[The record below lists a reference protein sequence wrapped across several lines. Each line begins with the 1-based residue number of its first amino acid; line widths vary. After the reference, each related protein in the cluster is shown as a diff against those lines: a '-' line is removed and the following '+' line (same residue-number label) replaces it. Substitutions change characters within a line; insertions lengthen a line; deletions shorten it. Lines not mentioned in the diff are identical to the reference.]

1 MIDPVAFRFWIF
13 EVHWYGILITTGILV
28 GAWVVSRE
36 VRRRGLDP
44 DHVWNAL
51 IFCVILGVIGARLYH
66 VLTPSPSMG
75 DPLYYLHHP
84 IEIFYIT
91 RGGLGIYGAIAG
103 GILAVLIYA
112 RRVKLDPWIWLDLG
126 APGLA
131 LGQAIG
137 RWGNFINQELYGRPT
152 DLPWGIYISPERRL
166 AGYTQYERF
175 HPTFLYESLWNLG
188 TFVVLFS
195 LLRRRG
201 EKLLKGEIVGLYAI
215 LYSAGRILLE
225 FVRLDSPTLWGIPI
239 AQIVAAVVILFIGG
253 FLIYRRRVATAGQ
266 MTLVGEDEDEDESG
280 ENDEDES
287 GEDES
292 GENGE
297 DESNEEGEDEDKAEA
312 A

>member
-51 IFCVILGVIGARLYH
+51 ILCVILGVIGARLYH

-75 DPLYYLHHP
+75 DPLYYFHHP
-84 IEIFYIT
+84 LEIFNIT
-91 RGGLGIYGAIAG
+91 RGGLGIYGAVAG
-103 GILAVLIYA
+103 GILGVLIYA
-112 RRVKLDPWIWLDLG
+112 RRVKLDPWVWLDLG
-126 APGLA
+126 SPGLA

-152 DLPWGIYISPERRL
+152 DSPWGIYISPERRL

-201 EKLLKGEIVGLYAI
+201 EKLLKGEILGLYAI
-215 LYSAGRILLE
+215 LYSTGRILLE

-239 AQIVAAVVILFIGG
+239 AQIVAALVILFVGG
-253 FLIYRRRVATAGQ
+253 FLIYRRRRVATAGQ
-266 MTLVGEDEDEDESG
+266 MTLAGEDE
-280 ENDEDES
+280 
-287 GEDES
+287 
-292 GENGE
+292 GE
-297 DESNEEGEDEDKAEA
+297 DESNEKDEDEDEAEA